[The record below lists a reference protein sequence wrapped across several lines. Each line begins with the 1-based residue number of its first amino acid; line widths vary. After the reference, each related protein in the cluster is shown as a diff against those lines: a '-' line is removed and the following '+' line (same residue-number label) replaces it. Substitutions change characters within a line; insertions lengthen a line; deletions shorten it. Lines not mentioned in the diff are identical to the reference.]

1 MRFAIQDETKIEATP
16 KAVGKCPGC
25 GADLV
30 ARCGTRK
37 VWHWAHKGR
46 RHCDHWWEN
55 ETEWH
60 RKWKDHFPTDWQEI
74 GSRDADGELHIADVR
89 TPAGLVVEF
98 QHSYLKSAEAK
109 KRTEFHSPI
118 IWVVDA
124 TRRPTDIEQFT
135 RSLRDAQKHNVD
147 GGTVYQIYWAE
158 EVRLFREWAGLNV
171 IIAFDLGMDDVWLLR
186 RIQHGTIYGFFYPKA
201 DLVKNILGG
210 AVPPDVLFG
219 KPRQT
224 RTNRGMRRAYR
235 GRY

>member
-16 KAVGKCPGC
+16 KAKGKCPGC

-60 RKWKDHFPTDWQEI
+60 RNWKDHFPTEWQEV
-74 GSRDADGELHIADVR
+74 GSRDDHGELHIADVR

-98 QHSYLKSAEAK
+98 QHSYLKSAEAI
-109 KRTEFHSPI
+109 KRTEFHNPI
-118 IWVVDA
+118 LWVVDA
-124 TRRPTDIEQFT
+124 TRRPTDIDQFT
-135 RSLRDAQKHNVD
+135 RSLKDAQKHHVD

-158 EVRLFREWAGLNV
+158 EVRLFREWSGMNV
-171 IIAFDLGMDDVWLLR
+171 IIAFDLGTEDVWLLR
-186 RIQHGTIYGFFYPKA
+186 RIQQGSVYGFFYPKV
-201 DLVKNILGG
+201 DLVKNITEGT
-210 AVPPDVLFG
+210 VPPDVLFG
-219 KPRQT
+219 KPPTT
-224 RTNRGMRRAYR
+224 RRMRRSYR
-235 GRY
+235 